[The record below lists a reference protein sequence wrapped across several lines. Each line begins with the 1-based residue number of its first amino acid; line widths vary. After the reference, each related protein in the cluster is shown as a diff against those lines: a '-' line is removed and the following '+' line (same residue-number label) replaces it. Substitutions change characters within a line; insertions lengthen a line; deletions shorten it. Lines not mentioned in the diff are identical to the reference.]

1 MSTDS
6 ICADAAEDMD
16 EYEPGSFKC
25 GKGGVTFVVKHTTSE
40 AMTKDQFV
48 DKATGECDKYQD
60 SWNKLYPTSS
70 SAKSSSSVNMS
81 SFAESS
87 SSAKSSS
94 SEKSSSSVKSSSS
107 EGSSK
112 SKPDSIGTCSADY
125 DLYNLNEP
133 VVWHFAKDPAVS
145 SDDILESDFEWSFGS
160 DASPKNSTKIG
171 SSDSVAFSTLG
182 YKFPTLRVTLPNGDI
197 YNIDCEGIIVVDA
210 ATGVY
215 EDDYSVTD
223 LRDGH
228 EYYKAKSGALVRVTR
243 DNGQWCFEGGW
254 QMEKNH
260 KRLYVNNGEIFTKV
274 NGKSYQL
281 NEQMPL
287 PAQNSV
293 YLTMKNNEE
302 FSEFY
307 DLFTDEAANLMSS
320 TMHGSEAAMSKT
332 QGNKNITLMD
342 NYNYNIYIPT
352 NESLRQFIDD
362 GYLPTWED
370 YRMLGVKAE
379 SGDDEETIQYS
390 EQYAQLCEELA
401 IPDTLR
407 FKSSFVNAAKD
418 LVKNIIVNF
427 LRYHIQDR
435 SVAVDMAPDLFDEE
449 EQADG
454 SMKRVPLY
462 INDFESMTRNPKNGR
477 FFPIKVD
484 FSNKQMTVT
493 DASGEV
499 HHVVK
504 DNDLYNIIC
513 REYWIK
519 GAGSPATATIYST
532 SDAVVHQIDSPLQS
546 PLVNKTMNPWRQQI
560 KELIGRE

>member
-1 MSTDS
+1 MKKFLKMPSLMIPLFLMLAVFISACTNYLDEFQDEYGDRFDDNGSYADFDLVAPSGLGNDFYCEVKEKKSSVTQEMYYPGMMWSSLEFSYKSDGVYATLIEVFYDAFTMSTDS

-40 AMTKDQFV
+40 AMTKDQFAA
-48 DKATGECDKYQD
+48 KATGECDKYQD

-107 EGSSK
+107 EGSST

-228 EYYKAKSGALVRVTR
+228 EYYKVKIGKQVWMSENMKYDLPGEETYCY
-243 DNGQWCFEGGW
+243 DNNDDNCDLRYG
-254 QMEKNH
+254 
-260 KRLYVNNGEIFTKV
+260 RLYSWSAAQKVCPTGWHLPSKDEWDSLYTFVESDIGDSSLVGAALKSEYSWNAEGAIVGTDNYRFSAWAAGLYTTNPENPGFVN
-274 NGKSYQL
+274 
-281 NEQMPL
+281 
-287 PAQNSV
+287 
-293 YLTMKNNEE
+293 KNYVAG
-302 FSEFY
+302 FW
-307 DLFTDEAANLMSS
+307 TS
-320 TMHGSEAAMSKT
+320 TMSDSGVGYGMVLIW
-332 QGNKNITLMD
+332 NM
-342 NYNYNIYIPT
+342 
-352 NESLRQFIDD
+352 ESLYYDETV
-362 GYLPTWED
+362 LPGTALSV
-370 YRMLGVKAE
+370 RCL
-379 SGDDEETIQYS
+379 
-390 EQYAQLCEELA
+390 
-401 IPDTLR
+401 
-407 FKSSFVNAAKD
+407 KD
-418 LVKNIIVNF
+418 K
-427 LRYHIQDR
+427 
-435 SVAVDMAPDLFDEE
+435 
-449 EQADG
+449 
-454 SMKRVPLY
+454 
-462 INDFESMTRNPKNGR
+462 
-477 FFPIKVD
+477 
-484 FSNKQMTVT
+484 
-493 DASGEV
+493 
-499 HHVVK
+499 
-504 DNDLYNIIC
+504 
-513 REYWIK
+513 
-519 GAGSPATATIYST
+519 
-532 SDAVVHQIDSPLQS
+532 
-546 PLVNKTMNPWRQQI
+546 
-560 KELIGRE
+560 